1 MYWFALA
8 LRWFHLVAAM
18 VAVGGTAFMR
28 FALVPSVSVLADEQ
42 RKALHEQIR
51 SRWAK
56 LVAGSVAFLLI
67 SGLINFVLFL
77 TESKTEPWAQ
87 WHQAYNSL
95 YQFVFGAKFA
105 LAMVVFFIA
114 SALAGRGQAT
124 QKFRQD
130 ATWWMTVN
138 LVLALVVVALSGVL
152 RFTHVGP
159 TLPKIAAT
167 ATAPVEIALPSSSP
181 PSATPSTGAPGG

>member
-18 VAVGGTAFMR
+18 VVVGGTIFMR
-28 FALVPSVSVLADEQ
+28 FSLVPSVSVLADEQ

-56 LVAGSVAFLLI
+56 LIAASVAFLLV
-67 SGLINFVLFL
+67 SGLINFGLFYS
-77 TESKTEPWAQ
+77 ESRTLPWEQ
-87 WHQAYNSL
+87 WHQTYNSL

-105 LAMVVFFIA
+105 LALVVFFIS
-114 SALAGRGQAT
+114 SALAGRGEAT
-124 QKFRQD
+124 KKFRQD
-130 ATWWMTVN
+130 AMWWMTVN
-138 LVLALVVVALSGVL
+138 LVLALIVVLLSGVL

-159 TLPKIAAT
+159 TLPKT
-167 ATAPVEIALPSSSP
+167 PTTETAPGPTLEQPATTAPSP
-181 PSATPSTGAPGG
+181 GAAGG

>member
-18 VAVGGTAFMR
+18 IVVGGTIFMR
-28 FALVPSVSVLADEQ
+28 FSLVPSVSVLADEQ

-56 LVAGSVAFLLI
+56 LIAGAVAFLLV
-67 SGLINFVLFL
+67 SGIINFLMFL
-77 TESKTEPWAQ
+77 SESKTPAWQQ
-87 WHQAYNSL
+87 WHQTYNSL

-105 LAMVVFFIA
+105 LALVVFFIS
-114 SALAGRGQAT
+114 SALAGRGEAT
-124 QKFRQD
+124 KKFRQD
-130 ATWWMTVN
+130 AKWWMTVN
-138 LVLALVVVALSGVL
+138 LVLALIVVLLSGVL

-159 TLPKIAAT
+159 TQPKTVAVETSPGPTLEPPATTTPNPGAA
-167 ATAPVEIALPSSSP
+167 
-181 PSATPSTGAPGG
+181 GG

>member
-18 VAVGGTAFMR
+18 AAVGGTIFMR
-28 FALVPSVSVLADEQ
+28 FALVPSVSVLTDDE
-42 RKALHEQIR
+42 RKSLHEQVH

-56 LVAGSVAFLLI
+56 LVAASVAFLLI
-67 SGLINFVLFL
+67 SGLVNFVMFL
-77 TESKTEPWAQ
+77 SESKTAPWDQ
-87 WHQAYNSL
+87 WRQTYNSL

-114 SALAGRGQAT
+114 SALAGRGEAT
-124 QKFRQD
+124 KKFRQD
-130 ATWWMTVN
+130 AKWWMTVN
-138 LVLALVVVALSGVL
+138 LILALIVVVLSNVL

-159 TLPKIAAT
+159 TLAKPAAT
-167 ATAPVEIALPSSSP
+167 SP
-181 PSATPSTGAPGG
+181 AEVTGG